1 MPATSSRDPSRPL
14 PDWALG
20 QAMDGLE
27 DGDSGG
33 RDERARQ
40 LVRDFEDEQHDEDD
54 DPDQGGEA

>member
-1 MPATSSRDPSRPL
+1 MSANAGRDPSDPL

-20 QAMDGLE
+20 QAMDGLDDE
-27 DGDSGG
+27 DSGG

-40 LVRDFEDEQHDEDD
+40 LVQDFEDERHDQND

>member
-1 MPATSSRDPSRPL
+1 MSATSSQDPSRPL

-20 QAMDGLE
+20 QAMNGRD
-27 DGDSGG
+27 DDDSGG

-40 LVRDFEDEQHDEDD
+40 LVQDLEDERHDPDD